1 MSKLNSFVKQFV
13 ALVEGDDSGVK
24 AQKAFRSADSAL
36 KVQIASQ
43 KGDVIKLEDDVENA
57 IEVLNKAKVNNG
69 RTISDRDQY
78 VSQLVNA
85 KNTVT
90 LAEKALKDHNS
101 KLTFLEEILAGLSA

>member
-1 MSKLNSFVKQFV
+1 MSKLNSFVKEFK
-13 ALVEGDDSGVK
+13 ALIEGDDSGVK

-57 IEVLNKAKVNNG
+57 IEVLDKAKVNGGNQI
-69 RTISDRDQY
+69 TDRDYY
-78 VSQLVNA
+78 VEQLVA
-85 KNTVT
+85 SKNRVI

-101 KLTFLEEILAGLSA
+101 KLAFLEETLASLSA